1 MVNAAFKV
9 LDPTGDGVITTETL
23 QRAVSDLGVK
33 ISEDEIKSMVKE
45 ADPEG
50 KGTIDFQGSHFF
62 YYIPNQFCNMFACFF
77 TYQTYIL

>member
-50 KGTIDFQGSHFF
+50 KGTIDFQGSQFF
-62 YYIPNQFCNMFACFF
+62 I
-77 TYQTYIL
+77 TYQTNIL